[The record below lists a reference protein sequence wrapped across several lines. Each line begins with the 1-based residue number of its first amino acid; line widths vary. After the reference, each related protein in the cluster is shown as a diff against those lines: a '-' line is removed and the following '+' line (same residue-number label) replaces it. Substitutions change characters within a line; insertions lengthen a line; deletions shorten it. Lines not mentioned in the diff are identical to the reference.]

1 MTKKQKNRLS
11 FLAII
16 FLMICGIT
24 LITVS
29 AYKNE
34 ISFFSTPS
42 KIRNHPQKKTGT
54 FRLGGRI
61 KANSLRHE
69 GEYYFFTVFDEV
81 AEIVVKTNTP
91 LPPLFKDNQG
101 IVVEG
106 YFSNDHD
113 LFYGNKVLA
122 KHDEKYM
129 PKSCD
134 LKE

>member
-1 MTKKQKNRLS
+1 MTKNQKNRLS

-16 FLMICGIT
+16 FVMICGIT

-34 ISFFSTPS
+34 ISFFVTPS
-42 KIRNHPQKKTGT
+42 KIRNHSKNNMGT

-61 KANSLRHE
+61 KPHSLKHE
-69 GEYYFFTVFDEV
+69 GKYHLFTVFDE
-81 AEIVVKTNTP
+81 ATEIDVKTNAP

-106 YFSNDHD
+106 DFSNDHD
-113 LFYGNKVLA
+113 IFYGTKILA
-122 KHDEKYM
+122 KHDEKYK
-129 PKSCD
+129 PNA
-134 LKE
+134 